1 MTVSSISSYALTV
14 DHLRVQSL
22 RNPNG
27 IDVLSPQFSW
37 QLHSD
42 ERNVVQ
48 TAYQLMI
55 FNDADNAHPIYR
67 WLKSQA
73 GFAGFDMNH
82 ELGKL
87 MDEMLTRQDPDYAK
101 NPDIKWNFT
110 KFVISRDG
118 SKVVRFESTTEP
130 EDLADCIESML

>member
-1 MTVSSISSYALTV
+1 MFKTSILSLFVMTVSSISSYALTV

-55 FNDADNAHPIYR
+55 FNDANDAQPIYDSGMVESSESAHVTIKN
-67 WLKSQA
+67 LPLQPA
-73 GFAGFDMNH
+73 
-82 ELGKL
+82 
-87 MDEMLTRQDPDYAK
+87 TRYHWQV
-101 NPDIKWNFT
+101 T
-110 KFVISRDG
+110 V
-118 SKVVRFESTTEP
+118 
-130 EDLADCIESML
+130 